1 MVLLLH
7 GLPVCIWI
15 SIFVYVF
22 LNMLRS
28 IRQLPFCIILIQD
41 HKYPV
46 RDLVAED
53 FSRLKS
59 FYVVREILFNKSG
72 VCITLLKSLIF
83 QDLILK
89 INICFNAFYDDLA

>member
-1 MVLLLH
+1 MDGSSPSWLT
-7 GLPVCIWI
+7 GLYLV

-28 IRQLPFCIILIQD
+28 YDNFLSALSLFRIINIRPG
-41 HKYPV
+41 PG
-46 RDLVAED
+46 RGG